1 MSIEA
6 LASYVLDEI
15 ALDGDNGTSIPKLFD
30 YVRQFYHNHRQR
42 RFRIA
47 NLFESGPAVLVN
59 DDPQAEEA
67 VDDSNFFSTQDL
79 DLELRKEIWK
89 RLVSDLDFKVGKNN
103 EGSTLELEEVEEVYE
118 QIGADTQKGKEIEN
132 IVDAQGIEGVTGGDV
147 ETGSQAVEP
156 SSQAIGVESEAIEP
170 GSQAVEEAKATK
182 MKKWRVYASLEQRWK
197 SLTGHGVDHKK
208 IPPKFF
214 DLLTEIGRHREKG
227 ILQPTLTKVTNQD
240 ARSVGPR
247 TAALAKMGYIEK
259 VNVLAAKLRT
269 SKLTLQCYATLRD
282 LKENKLKKKAKE
294 AGTKVDKN
302 SANAQWTG
310 DTVDVRKMVEAIFA
324 VLRQAKNQVLMHSDI
339 KRKLGM
345 DKSRFHFRA
354 FARIIRR
361 VEKTGC
367 LKRIRVPL
375 KLTRHKKTR
384 TIPTGFTDKCLARC
398 IKLIREPNEQDW
410 EQTLSVTLKRDAD
423 DVEDENGEGGNE
435 GDDDGEKDNDQ
446 DDELDHDA
454 VAKLENVE
462 GDLVEESSR
471 IIPSWVP
478 DRSLEN
484 IIYDAVDAAGVDGV
498 SSMDL
503 HQIVAGRFYYRPLDQ
518 VLRRLG
524 DNPLKSQPPHLLRL
538 AIIRETGIEGR
549 HTHYR
554 YFSYR
559 WHDKLVKAGLGK
571 PVGGPKKAHVK
582 GKKKE
587 EEKQREKE
595 EAAPKR
601 VTVATD
607 DLGFSFV
614 DKRRLLKGDGSC
626 TIKEAQEKLAAPES
640 AHILKGRYVIETTE
654 GGRSSVRWS
663 GWNRAPKVPG
673 TEVKNTGGTVRRGRP
688 PNWLKETMKR
698 AAESVEVKEM
708 PPPPPLKKRKTDENG
723 ATIPSKPRGRPK
735 KPDHLLKNPRKPSR
749 YVPRIRVEPE
759 ESTRPVVPEEPMP
772 SESERFVGLSVIGLL
787 GEDVAVT
794 ERHRPV
800 PQHQVAARAAE
811 EPTGLDVDMEDA
823 ADNETVPHRK
833 ETQRSHSSPPA
844 TVDDALQPSV
854 PQSPAPEPTVVQTS
868 APKRRGRPPKNKY
881 AAKNTPKETNKR
893 KVDTPTAKKITEF
906 LQKNTV
912 ESAKNTCAK
921 AAASDA
927 ATRETVMIIPK
938 TRAAK
943 AKLLNTLQAPKEPV
957 KEPIKE
963 PVKEHVRETVA
974 SREVGNGAE
983 SVNAEM
989 LDALP
994 LEAVAP
1000 VVQEI
1005 PLGAREPAVLT
1016 ASVTPDTTSKASR
1029 RAQSTMAPPERAKRR
1044 RSTRFT
1050 ASEDAMEE
1058 AILLTPTVQVPD
1070 PAPIGSPHPEPA
1082 SPEGTPTPSIPTTA
1096 EGTPI
1101 PVLKGKMY
1109 RTKPATKYR
1118 LPRSEPTM
1126 VLEEIDDTPK
1136 MSYGSAGGM
1145 LMIARQRVILE
1156 LMEENGGVFPGGLE
1170 IKHAFESRYK
1180 RKNPK
1185 AGQPDRRLMVSLVS
1199 SLQRNGKINQIV
1211 INFIN
1216 SRGLRQTKRILADS
1230 KLPLDHPL
1238 ILQMKNNIVAADGNL
1253 WFPEGT
1259 EIPKEAQKLAN
1270 SVRGLPTQPGAI
1282 ESVEFERMF
1291 VPPRKILQAQR
1302 AEAARQKRLSRIEK
1316 EHEFPRFTAEQKE
1329 LAAKRLEYRRRRAA
1343 LTALAK
1349 RVDYVEGDDD
1359 AWDAPSDNQM
1369 EVEPQTKSKWWGGL
1383 VDRPDVQE
1391 LNQVSNFVPAPG
1403 PGPNV
1408 VIHPANGIPDPT
1420 QEKDFLNG
1428 VRKVY
1433 SWETKQVFAEDELH
1447 TYFGFNMINHFC
1459 RGPDT
1464 TGSTDFTPERAS
1476 MSNLIFQPDFRKGK
1490 GNLFTAKK
1498 YGRRRKK
1505 ALKALD
1511 MSENVQKPKRRRL
1524 IGPRQK
1530 RTRRE
1535 KAMAELHHG
1544 QPVDEEDAALEELP
1558 QKSQIIPRKRHLFD
1572 YEQDDV
1578 LLAAIVIVRTL
1589 FGGFDRRIDWALVSK
1604 AFPDH
1609 DLPTLKARWPR
1620 VRDAHKTHLKKLQID
1635 FEEVYLDAYE
1645 RGEMPEIA
1653 RGEIGDFDLPWHC
1666 RWFKDNVTV
1675 PDAKSVPSLTKSREA
1690 FNSLYDLRA
1699 EKPSWRDEYHNPAL
1713 TGAQRTNFM
1722 SSHPYECQMFATK
1735 SDERPYEDAEA
1746 NIECIKS
1753 LIKANI
1759 LTDISVYDARRAF
1772 EMLSSYSVEN
1782 VDTAFYF
1789 LTGNKTLAP
1798 KKDAE
1803 KLVPGRNYEFT
1814 ERFHLS
1820 LRVPVGGRM
1829 WEQATQFEKLIGEE
1843 FCSSSGGNG
1852 NGKGKVKVG
1861 TLQAPS
1867 SPRGQLPS
1875 MSLSPFMNDGSMM
1888 ALLNLVANRRI
1899 TLDKSR
1905 YVSSVHGL
1913 VPGYRTRSMEKAMI
1927 DFPIM
1932 ISPTELYYCKPMAPP
1947 PPPAVNSVNW
1957 KEEPVRLWY
1966 DIMGNLVHG
1975 MWRKCCAAVLGTV
1988 VTRPGIRDAEVVKVL
2003 WPGLTMTEVETVG
2016 DWLEKAG
2023 VLENRVVEGVKAR
2036 FVKDEFWW
2044 GLGDRERRMAGWD
2057 GSAQDVD
2064 ETRE

>member
-1 MSIEA
+1 MSTEA
-6 LASYVLDEI
+6 LVSYVLDEI

-30 YVRQFYHNHRQR
+30 YVGQFYHNHRQR

-47 NLFESGPAVLVN
+47 GLFESGPAVLSN
-59 DDPQAEEA
+59 DDPKAEEA
-67 VDDSNFFSTQDL
+67 VDDSNFFPTQAL

-89 RLVSDLDFKVGKNN
+89 RLVSDSDFKVGKNN
-103 EGSTLELEEVEEVYE
+103 EGSTLELEEVEEGYE
-118 QIGADTQKGKEIEN
+118 ADTLKNKDEEN
-132 IVDAQGIEGVTGGDV
+132 IVDGEGTEVVTGGDV
-147 ETGSQAVEP
+147 ETGSQAVETSP
-156 SSQAIGVESEAIEP
+156 QAIEVVSIAIEN
-170 GSQAVEEAKATK
+170 GSRVVEEPIADVSEEDARVTK
-182 MKKWRVYASLEQRWK
+182 VKKWRVYASLERRWK
-197 SLTGHGVDHKK
+197 ALTGHGVDHKK

-227 ILQPTLTKVTNQD
+227 ILQPTLTRVTNQD

-269 SKLTLQCYATLRD
+269 SKLTLQSYATLRD
-282 LKENKLKKKAKE
+282 LKEKKLKKKAKE

-410 EQTLSVTLKRDAD
+410 EQTLSVTLKRGAD
-423 DVEDENGEGGNE
+423 DVDDETGEGGNE

-446 DDELDHDA
+446 DDELDDDA

-484 IIYDAVDAAGVDGV
+484 IIYDAVDAAGMDGV

-582 GKKKE
+582 GKKKQ

-640 AHILKGRYVIETTE
+640 AHILKGRYTIETTE

-663 GWNRAPKVPG
+663 GSNRAPKIPPAG
-673 TEVKNTGGTVRRGRP
+673 VKSTDGTVRRGRP
-688 PNWLKETMKR
+688 PNWLKETRKR
-698 AAESVEVKEM
+698 AAENVEVKDM
-708 PPPPPLKKRKTDENG
+708 PPPPP
-723 ATIPSKPRGRPK
+723 PK
-735 KPDHLLKNPRKPSR
+735 KPK
-749 YVPRIRVEPE
+749 
-759 ESTRPVVPEEPMP
+759 
-772 SESERFVGLSVIGLL
+772 
-787 GEDVAVT
+787 
-794 ERHRPV
+794 
-800 PQHQVAARAAE
+800 
-811 EPTGLDVDMEDA
+811 LDE
-823 ADNETVPHRK
+823 N
-833 ETQRSHSSPPA
+833 
-844 TVDDALQPSV
+844 V
-854 PQSPAPEPTVVQTS
+854 PQSPAPVPPVVETP
-868 APKRRGRPPKNKY
+868 APKRRGRPPKNKN
-881 AAKNTPKETNKR
+881 AAKNTPKETKDKR
-893 KVDTPTAKKITEF
+893 KAEIPAVKKITEF
-906 LQKNTV
+906 FQKNTP
-912 ESAKNTCAK
+912 EQT
-921 AAASDA
+921 AASA
-927 ATRETVMIIPK
+927 V
-938 TRAAK
+938 
-943 AKLLNTLQAPKEPV
+943 
-957 KEPIKE
+957 PIAQ
-963 PVKEHVRETVA
+963 R
-974 SREVGNGAE
+974 
-983 SVNAEM
+983 M
-989 LDALP
+989 
-994 LEAVAP
+994 
-1000 VVQEI
+1000 EI
-1005 PLGAREPAVLT
+1005 
-1016 ASVTPDTTSKASR
+1016 TPDTRNKASR
-1029 RAQSTMAPPERAKRR
+1029 RIQSAIAPPERAKRR

-1058 AILLTPTVQVPD
+1058 AIMLAPTVKIPPV
-1070 PAPIGSPHPEPA
+1070 
-1082 SPEGTPTPSIPTTA
+1082 SPEGTPTPTIPTTA

-1109 RTKPATKYR
+1109 RNKPATKYR

-1156 LMEENGGVFPGGLE
+1156 LLEENGGVFPGGLE

-1199 SLQRNGKINQIV
+1199 SLQRSGKINQIV

-1216 SRGLRQTKRILADS
+1216 SRGLRQMKRILADS

-1238 ILQMKNNIVAADGNL
+1238 ILEMKNNIVAADGNL

-1259 EIPKEAQKLAN
+1259 EIPKEAQKLAS

-1291 VPPRKILQAQR
+1291 VPPRQILQAQR

-1343 LTALAK
+1343 ITALAK
-1349 RVDYVEGDDD
+1349 RVDYVEGDND
-1359 AWDAPSDNQM
+1359 AWDAPSDNEM
-1369 EVEPQTKSKWWGGL
+1369 EVEPQKRSKWWGGL
-1383 VDRPDVQE
+1383 VDRSDVQE
-1391 LNQVSNFVPAPG
+1391 LN
-1403 PGPNV
+1403 
-1408 VIHPANGIPDPT
+1408 

-1428 VRKVY
+1428 IRRVY
-1433 SWETKQVFAEDELH
+1433 SWETKQLFAEDELH

-1459 RGPDT
+1459 PGPDT

-1490 GNLFTAKK
+1490 GNPFTAKK

-1511 MSENVQKPKRRRL
+1511 MSGDVQKPKRRRL

-1589 FGGFDRRIDWALVSK
+1589 FGGFDRRIDWTLVAK

-1645 RGEMPEIA
+1645 RGEMPEIT

-1675 PDAKSVPSLTKSREA
+1675 P
-1690 FNSLYDLRA
+1690 
-1699 EKPSWRDEYHNPAL
+1699 
-1713 TGAQRTNFM
+1713 
-1722 SSHPYECQMFATK
+1722 
-1735 SDERPYEDAEA
+1735 
-1746 NIECIKS
+1746 
-1753 LIKANI
+1753 
-1759 LTDISVYDARRAF
+1759 
-1772 EMLSSYSVEN
+1772 
-1782 VDTAFYF
+1782 
-1789 LTGNKTLAP
+1789 
-1798 KKDAE
+1798 
-1803 KLVPGRNYEFT
+1803 
-1814 ERFHLS
+1814 
-1820 LRVPVGGRM
+1820 
-1829 WEQATQFEKLIGEE
+1829 
-1843 FCSSSGGNG
+1843 
-1852 NGKGKVKVG
+1852 
-1861 TLQAPS
+1861 
-1867 SPRGQLPS
+1867 
-1875 MSLSPFMNDGSMM
+1875 
-1888 ALLNLVANRRI
+1888 
-1899 TLDKSR
+1899 
-1905 YVSSVHGL
+1905 
-1913 VPGYRTRSMEKAMI
+1913 
-1927 DFPIM
+1927 
-1932 ISPTELYYCKPMAPP
+1932 
-1947 PPPAVNSVNW
+1947 
-1957 KEEPVRLWY
+1957 
-1966 DIMGNLVHG
+1966 
-1975 MWRKCCAAVLGTV
+1975 
-1988 VTRPGIRDAEVVKVL
+1988 
-2003 WPGLTMTEVETVG
+2003 
-2016 DWLEKAG
+2016 
-2023 VLENRVVEGVKAR
+2023 
-2036 FVKDEFWW
+2036 
-2044 GLGDRERRMAGWD
+2044 
-2057 GSAQDVD
+2057 
-2064 ETRE
+2064 